1 MNQFRWPPPPDG
13 TPRRVRP
20 RYAAP
25 RSARPAPLAAATE
38 LVATPHG
45 VTLERLVTG
54 IGDPVTIFA
63 HGLAQGIA
71 ETRVYGS
78 GVTGRRVFFQF
89 RGHGRSDAPEA
100 GWTYADLARDLRT
113 IADLSGATRALGVS
127 LGAGALCRLLVESP
141 NRFERL
147 VFVLP
152 AVLDHRG
159 TPASRD
165 RITTLLEALA
175 SGDIGQLANQLV
187 AEVPKTF
194 RNAAPGWAYVR
205 QRLDSLL
212 RDGLAPGVAAFA
224 EQTAVANAAVL
235 SSVTAPALVIGCL
248 GDELHPVSVAE
259 ELAAVLPGAE
269 LQIYQRPALLW
280 TERADL
286 RERITSF
293 LNQ

>member
-25 RSARPAPLAAATE
+25 RSARPAPLSAATE

-54 IGDPVTIFA
+54 VGDPVTVFA
-63 HGLAQGIA
+63 HGLAQGIP

-78 GVTGRRVFFQF
+78 GVAGRRVFFQF
-89 RGHGRSDAPEA
+89 RGHGRSDAPP
-100 GWTYADLARDLRT
+100 GTWSYADLTRDLRA

-127 LGAGALCRLLVESP
+127 LGAGALCRLLADSP
-141 NRFERL
+141 DRFEKL

-152 AVLDHRG
+152 AVLDQRVSA
-159 TPASRD
+159 ASRD
-165 RITTLLEALA
+165 RIVTLLEALN

-224 EQTAVANAAVL
+224 EQAALADVADLAPVA
-235 SSVTAPALVIGCL
+235 APALVIGCL
-248 GDELHPVSVAE
+248 GDELHPVGVAE
-259 ELAAVLPGAE
+259 ELAAALPNAT

-280 TERADL
+280 TDRAEL
-286 RERITSF
+286 RERISSF
-293 LNQ
+293 LND